1 LEVYMYVTVLWFL
14 DLVFL
19 FILINTSFSEFVF

>member
-1 LEVYMYVTVLWFL
+1 VYMYVTVLWFL